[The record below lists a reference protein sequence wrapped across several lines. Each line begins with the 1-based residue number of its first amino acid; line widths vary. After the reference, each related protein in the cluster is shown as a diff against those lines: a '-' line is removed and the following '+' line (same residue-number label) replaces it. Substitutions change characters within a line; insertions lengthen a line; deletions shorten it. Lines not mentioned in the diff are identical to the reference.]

1 MLERPGFLNAEEKQ
15 LARRY
20 AVFFRMPRLTINSPT
35 GSVSQNYGQETSQ
48 ISTSDSSQYLGEMIN
63 HQQPSQTHDEYA
75 RSLSMSDQGGLAN
88 FAVYG
93 QQGFSNLQANMY
105 DGQNDLDFGFSEFF
119 GGYQDLDFM
128 QPPVP

>member
-20 AVFFRMPRLTINSPT
+20 AVFFRMPRLTINSPA
-35 GSVSQNYGQETSQ
+35 GSASQNYGQELNQMNTG
-48 ISTSDSSQYLGEMIN
+48 DPSQYLGEMIN
-63 HQQPSQTHDEYA
+63 HQQPSQTNDEYA
-75 RSLSMSDQGGLAN
+75 RSVSMSDQGGLAN

-93 QQGFSNLQANMY
+93 QQSFPDLQTNMY

-128 QPPVP
+128 QPPVS